1 MKTTNRCP
9 HCFGDHDGCTP
20 STPRCSASKVKQ
32 LQNLI
37 TNPPSLLANMVSA
50 VMAHPDLER
59 LRIYLSDSILLGRV
73 EHIIDDLDAL
83 RRDILSREVRS

>member
-1 MKTTNRCP
+1 MT
-9 HCFGDHDGCTP
+9 
-20 STPRCSASKVKQ
+20 
-32 LQNLI
+32 QNLI

-83 RRDILSREVRS
+83 RRDILSRAEVRP

>member
-1 MKTTNRCP
+1 MTQ
-9 HCFGDHDGCTP
+9 H
-20 STPRCSASKVKQ
+20 
-32 LQNLI
+32 LI
-37 TNPPSLLANMVSA
+37 TNPASLLANMVSA

-83 RRDILSREVRS
+83 RRDVLSRAQEVRS